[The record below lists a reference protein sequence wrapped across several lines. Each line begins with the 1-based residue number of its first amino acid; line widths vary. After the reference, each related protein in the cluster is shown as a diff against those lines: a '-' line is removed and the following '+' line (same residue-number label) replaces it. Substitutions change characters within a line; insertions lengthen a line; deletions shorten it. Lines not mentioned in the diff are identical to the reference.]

1 MKVRDY
7 YLRTVCP
14 RPAALLVLL
23 AFLAGTAAWGALNVE
38 KRQKYGDI
46 VRAVAEKHG
55 LDEDLLHSI
64 IEAESGY
71 DSSIVSSKGAVGL
84 MQLIPETAAK
94 YGVRNVFDPSENIE
108 AGARYIKDLMS
119 LYQNDLRSVLAAYN
133 AGPDALKKHNGI
145 PPFPETKRY
154 IRKVLNLLDGQDSL
168 GGQLYTYHDNQGRT
182 LLTSDRFYSYMILRS
197 GEKH

>member
-1 MKVRDY
+1 MKVRDCF
-7 YLRTVCP
+7 LRSVCP
-14 RPAALLVLL
+14 KLAALLALL

-71 DSSIVSSKGAVGL
+71 DPSIVSSKGAVGL
-84 MQLIPETAAK
+84 MQLIPETAAR
-94 YGVRNVFDPSENIE
+94 YGVTNVFDPAENIE

-168 GGQLYTYHDNQGRT
+168 GGQLYTYRDSQGRT
-182 LLTSDRFYSYMILRS
+182 LLTSDRFYSYMISRA
-197 GEKH
+197 GDKH

>member
-1 MKVRDY
+1 MKVR
-7 YLRTVCP
+7 YLAWPPAFP
-14 RPAALLVLL
+14 RLAVFLVLM
-23 AFLAGTAAWGALNVE
+23 AFLAGTAAWGGLNAD

-71 DSSIVSSKGAVGL
+71 DPSIVSSKGAVGL

-94 YGVRNVFDPSENIE
+94 YGVQNVFDPAENIE

-145 PPFPETKRY
+145 PPFPETKKY
-154 IRKVLNLLDGQDSL
+154 IRRVLNLYDGQGSA
-168 GGQLYTYHDNQGRT
+168 GGQLLTYRDSQGRM
-182 LLTSDRFYSYMILRS
+182 LLTNDRFYSYTIPR
-197 GEKH
+197 GDDKH